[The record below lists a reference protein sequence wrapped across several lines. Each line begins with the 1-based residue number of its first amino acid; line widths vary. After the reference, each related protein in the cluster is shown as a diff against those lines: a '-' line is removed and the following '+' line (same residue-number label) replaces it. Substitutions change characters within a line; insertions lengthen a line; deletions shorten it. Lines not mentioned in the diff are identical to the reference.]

1 MMTNALSPYVGPV
14 PRMAGPPLR
23 IDSMPVEVETLSE
36 PQMVAVAGN
45 VSPDSEEGETE
56 RVARLAALKP
66 MEYDRI
72 RKEEAKALGVQ
83 VKTLDDL
90 VKVAR
95 IGNDEAK
102 KSPFTEIEL
111 HPDPVDPTAL
121 FDEVSDIIRRFIV
134 LDSEQ
139 ADAAALWVVHTH
151 LTDVAEVSPI
161 AIINAPEKACAKTLF
176 QTLLGRMAYRPLP
189 ASNASLS
196 ALFRAVEA
204 WKPTLLVD
212 EADTFFRDNPELHGM
227 VNAGY
232 KRDGFVLRSEATG
245 DSFEPRM
252 FSVYGAKSIAG
263 IALEKHLPD
272 STMSRGIVFNLRRKL
287 PHESVERMRYAD
299 AGMFERVSGKLARF
313 AYDWSQRIRQ
323 ARPHLPDELSDR
335 AQDNWEPLLA
345 IAECAG
351 EEWLRRATA
360 AALTLSSASEASAS
374 TGNELLADIQQVFE
388 ARLSKKGTK
397 ISTVDLIT
405 ALVEDDEKS
414 WATYNRG
421 KPLTPRQLSKQLAVY
436 GIKSKT
442 VRLGHANTPKGYE
455 LSQFEDAF
463 ERYLAASPD
472 APQQRNELPEPSGL
486 NEVRVADVVS
496 VEDVVSVDASSS
508 LKKLALED
516 LF

>member
-1 MMTNALSPYVGPV
+1 MANISSPYKGFIPKDDV
-14 PRMAGPPLR
+14 APLKLVSPTT
-23 IDSMPVEVETLSE
+23 INGETLAKGVLISSDL
-36 PQMVAVAGN
+36 PSVT
-45 VSPDSEEGETE
+45 EESVVE
-56 RVARLAALKP
+56 RIATLAALKP
-66 MEYDRI
+66 MDYDRV
-72 RKEEAKALGVQ
+72 RKEVAKDLGVQ
-83 VKTLDDL
+83 LKTLDDL
-90 VKVAR
+90 VKAAR
-95 IGNDEAK
+95 TDDGGGK
-102 KSPFTEIEL
+102 RLPFPEVEL
-111 HPDPVDPTAL
+111 HPDPVDPAEL
-121 FDEVSDIIRRFIV
+121 LNEVSGIILRFIV
-134 LDSEQ
+134 LDKEQ
-139 ADAAALWVVHTH
+139 ADAAALWVAHTH
-151 LTDVAEVSPI
+151 LTDEADVSPI
-161 AIINAPEKACAKTLF
+161 AIINAPEKACAKTLL

-204 WKPTLLVD
+204 WKPTLLID

-272 STMSRGIVFNLRRKL
+272 STMSRGVVFNLRRKL
-287 PHESVERMRYAD
+287 PHESVERMRHAD

-351 EEWLRRATA
+351 EEWLQRATA

-442 VRLGHANTPKGYE
+442 VRLGHANTPKGFE
-455 LSQFEDAF
+455 LAQFEDAF
-463 ERYLAASPD
+463 NRYLSGSPD
-472 APQQRNELPEPSGL
+472 TPQQRNVVPEPSGGMEL
-486 NEVRVADVVS
+486 RVADVES
-496 VEDVVSVDASSS
+496 VANVADLAS
-508 LKKLALED
+508 LMRNPENA
-516 LF
+516 F